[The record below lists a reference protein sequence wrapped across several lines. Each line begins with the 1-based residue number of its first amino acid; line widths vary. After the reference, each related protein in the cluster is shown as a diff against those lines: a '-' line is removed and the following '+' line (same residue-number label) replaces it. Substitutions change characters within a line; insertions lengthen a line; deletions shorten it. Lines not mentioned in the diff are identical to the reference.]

1 MAHRYQDLKR
11 EEPTSRYFRTEPNT
25 LGLNYYPG
33 FISAVQAS
41 GPYLDPTTNDYYRNT
56 DGYYNYTA
64 DETYWDQT
72 NDSPRAIHT
81 GAPFYFYFGLKKG
94 KTAYDRFSKK
104 WIPTQTILTYE

>member
-1 MAHRYQDLKR
+1 MSHYYQDLKR
-11 EEPTSRYFRTEPNT
+11 ELATSRYFRTQPNT

-41 GPYLDPTTNDYYRNT
+41 GLYLDPTTNDYYRNA

-64 DETYWDQT
+64 DENYWSQNSDV
-72 NDSPRAIHT
+72 SRAIHT

-94 KTAYDRFSKK
+94 QTAYDRFSRK